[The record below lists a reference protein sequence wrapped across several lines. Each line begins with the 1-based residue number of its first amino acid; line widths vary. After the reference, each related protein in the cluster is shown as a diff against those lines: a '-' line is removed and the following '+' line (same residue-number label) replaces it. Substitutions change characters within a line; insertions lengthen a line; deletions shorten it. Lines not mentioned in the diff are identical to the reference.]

1 MGFTLLLSGL
11 LDKRDEE
18 QSVNSYVSVRK
29 CCRGVQELY
38 KSLRSEEGEVRE
50 SLLIGVSRRSKYKQS
65 VVLTKSD

>member
-11 LDKRDEE
+11 SDKRDEE

-29 CCRGVQELY
+29 CCHRVQELY
-38 KSLRSEEGEVRE
+38 KSLRSKEGEVRE
-50 SLLIGVSRRSKYKQS
+50 SLHIGVLRRSKYKQS